1 MSETYAEYDEDQT
14 AAVGGVLLVAISIL
28 AGILVLLGLVYAAG
42 TSARH
47 KTALAVNNCEP
58 SMSPSGLPCNTQ
70 QMVISEF
77 NGIVNPA
84 SKLLAA
90 DMAAYNVNE
99 GHHLAAAEA
108 ALSSEVA
115 TEQALDNSL
124 AAIAYTPQNY
134 GNAIALITTAFDTG
148 ASTPG
153 AAILLS
159 PQATVIA
166 DVALRDN
173 QALATLTA
181 QQARSTSLTQLQSF
195 NARVEA
201 DTAAVQAEMKLI
213 GNALVAPIT
222 AAQEP

>member
-1 MSETYAEYDEDQT
+1 MSETYADDYEPET
-14 AAVGGVLLVAISIL
+14 VGGVLLVAISIL
-28 AGILVLLGLVYAAG
+28 SGILVLAGLLYATG

-70 QMVISEF
+70 QMVISEY

-99 GHHLAAAEA
+99 GRHLAAAEA
-108 ALSSEVA
+108 ALTSEVA
-115 TEQALDNSL
+115 AEQALDNNL
-124 AAIAYTPQNY
+124 AAVAYTPQNY
-134 GNAIALITTAFDTG
+134 ANAINLITIAFDTG
-148 ASTPG
+148 ANTPG

-159 PQATVIA
+159 PQATSIA
-166 DVALRDN
+166 NAAVRDN
-173 QALATLTA
+173 QALAKLTA
-181 QQARSTSLTQLQSF
+181 QQARSTSLTQLRSF
-195 NARVEA
+195 NSRVEA
-201 DTAAVQAEMKLI
+201 DTVAVQAEMKLI
-213 GNALVAPIT
+213 GKTLAAPIT